1 MTKAGLTW
9 WKSNDSGV
17 ASLLPGIFPEPDKD
31 PVIQIASMVQ
41 RQGETEPFIRTV
53 FTLQSCASIVGS
65 QILCFTQETKLLQ
78 VYTCTLKA
86 VKCIHSLIWFLC
98 FLSSHIFFV
107 LCLYEQSWAE
117 FLRTVDPDIITG
129 YNIQNFDFP
138 YLLNRAAALKV
149 RWSFIYFSPLTKPE
163 IFWKDEASTCILT
176 I

>member
-1 MTKAGLTW
+1 MVSLFPF
-9 WKSNDSGV
+9 KSY
-17 ASLLPGIFPEPDKD
+17 F
-31 PVIQIASMVQ
+31 
-41 RQGETEPFIRTV
+41 
-53 FTLQSCASIVGS
+53 
-65 QILCFTQETKLLQ
+65 
-78 VYTCTLKA
+78 
-86 VKCIHSLIWFLC
+86 
-98 FLSSHIFFV
+98 FFV

-163 IFWKDEASTCILT
+163 IFLKDEASTCILT

>member
-1 MTKAGLTW
+1 MV
-9 WKSNDSGV
+9 SFQV
-17 ASLLPGIFPEPDKD
+17 IF
-31 PVIQIASMVQ
+31 
-41 RQGETEPFIRTV
+41 
-53 FTLQSCASIVGS
+53 
-65 QILCFTQETKLLQ
+65 
-78 VYTCTLKA
+78 
-86 VKCIHSLIWFLC
+86 
-98 FLSSHIFFV
+98 FFV

-163 IFWKDEASTCILT
+163 IFLKDEASTCILT